1 MLLEIS
7 NQLLNYNARI
17 MKLSALFVISFVLV
31 AKGWR
36 QKYGNDF
43 VTYSIGE
50 RFERGKKT
58 KPKPSNLF
66 QIVLLKL
73 NFSS

>member
-1 MLLEIS
+1 
-7 NQLLNYNARI
+7 
-17 MKLSALFVISFVLV
+17 MKLSVLIIVSFVVV

-50 RFERGKKT
+50 RFERGNREREGW
-58 KPKPSNLF
+58 PFSPNLF
-66 QIVLLKL
+66 KSLRRRLSDSKRDGRV
-73 NFSS
+73 